1 MHLCAIAASV
11 KTSLFYHSSCFSQFI
26 NVELRIVF
34 DLRISSKNLKKF
46 LLSSHLKT
54 HFHCVWFRIICCL
67 FTFAVLVVTSI
78 NHKSQNNNWIIVL
91 FSFITAPCN
100 CCRRTALIIMIHN
113 WNTYLD
119 LLFLCSASYRFIFAQ
134 RTCTITNSL
143 DLTTTTRILKVG
155 LCSAALLQQRPTM
168 DDWHK

>member
-54 HFHCVWFRIICCL
+54 H
-67 FTFAVLVVTSI
+67 
-78 NHKSQNNNWIIVL
+78 IVL

-100 CCRRTALIIMIHN
+100 CCRRTALLIMIHN

-143 DLTTTTRILKVG
+143 VLTTTTRILKVG

-168 DDWHK
+168 DD